1 MLKLNGPE
9 KFECLQHL
17 DSCISC
23 LEAAIATTTSA
34 KAIESI
40 KLQISHHIKHR
51 DLILHHYEKYKKLDK
66 QKSSEIVVAPL
77 NERVVNSNKMHL
89 DLFEN
94 IESTDSLLEELKK
107 TVADNVSVA
116 ELQQTNSQL
125 NLLLYQLITHHGE
138 TIQENDQL
146 KDKIKLLETELKLY
160 NAGKGIDQ
168 PKAASPD
175 KLSESP
181 DIPDETQEFAPL
193 DLPVFDL
200 ESLKT
205 PKQ

>member
-1 MLKLNGPE
+1 M
-9 KFECLQHL
+9 
-17 DSCISC
+17 
-23 LEAAIATTTSA
+23 ATTTSS

-40 KLQISHHIKHR
+40 KLQIGHHTKHR

-66 QKSSEIVVAPL
+66 QKSSDTAVAPM

-94 IESTDSLLEELKK
+94 IENIDALLEELKK
-107 TVADNVSVA
+107 TVSENDSIT

-125 NLLLYQLITHHGE
+125 NVLLYQVITHHGE
-138 TIQENDQL
+138 TIQENDQM
-146 KDKIKLLETELKLY
+146 KEKIKLLEGELKLY
-160 NAGKGIDQ
+160 NAGKPIDL

-175 KLSESP
+175 KLSDSP
-181 DIPDETQEFAPL
+181 DIAEESQEEFAPL

>member
-1 MLKLNGPE
+1 M
-9 KFECLQHL
+9 
-17 DSCISC
+17 
-23 LEAAIATTTSA
+23 ATTSSS

-40 KLQISHHIKHR
+40 KLQIGHHIKHR

-66 QKSSEIVVAPL
+66 QKSSETVVAPL

-107 TVADNVSVA
+107 TVADDVSVG

-125 NLLLYQLITHHGE
+125 NVLLYQLITHHGE

-146 KDKIKLLETELKLY
+146 KDKIKLLETELKLH
-160 NAGKGIDQ
+160 NASKGIDQ

-181 DIPDETQEFAPL
+181 DIADESQEEFAPL

>member
-1 MLKLNGPE
+1 M
-9 KFECLQHL
+9 
-17 DSCISC
+17 
-23 LEAAIATTTSA
+23 TTTNSP

-40 KLQISHHIKHR
+40 KLQIGQHTKHR

-66 QKSSEIVVAPL
+66 QKSSDTAVAPM

-89 DLFEN
+89 DLFET
-94 IESTDSLLEELKK
+94 IERTDALLEELKK
-107 TVADNVSVA
+107 TIAENDSVA

-125 NLLLYQLITHHGE
+125 NVLLYQLITHHGE
-138 TIQENDQL
+138 TIQENDQM
-146 KDKIKLLETELKLY
+146 KEKIKLLESELKLY
-160 NAGKGIDQ
+160 NVGKVIDQ
-168 PKAASPD
+168 PTAASPD

-181 DIPDETQEFAPL
+181 DIADESQEEFAPL